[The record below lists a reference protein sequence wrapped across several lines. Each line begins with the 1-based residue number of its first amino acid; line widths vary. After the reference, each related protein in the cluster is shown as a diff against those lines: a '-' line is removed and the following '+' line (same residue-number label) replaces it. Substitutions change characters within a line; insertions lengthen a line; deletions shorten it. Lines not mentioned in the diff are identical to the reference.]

1 MSGFGLPADG
11 VKVRNREPAGQKGTN
26 NTPGACGMRE
36 HYLQESD
43 PVAGEVGGGGPT
55 RASPQIQIPPGV
67 ERRRTVSHSFLGG
80 GDWASK
86 RMNAVNWPP
95 SPSPTLVHRA

>member
-43 PVAGEVGGGGPT
+43 PVAGEVGGGDRPAPRLRFKSHQELKG
-55 RASPQIQIPPGV
+55 G
-67 ERRRTVSHSFLGG
+67 ERSVIVFWGG
-80 GDWASK
+80 GGIGLQK
-86 RMNAVNWPP
+86 E
-95 SPSPTLVHRA
+95 